1 MALLKALQFFSCS
14 GERFSS
20 FLIRSI
26 LASLLET
33 ICSAVSCGAPAW
45 VSTCG
50 CLAPLPA
57 LAAFDL
63 DASDLAASD
72 LEASDLEASDFAVSD
87 FAASDLADPDF
98 AASFVSCFA
107 GGCP

>member
-1 MALLKALQFFSCS
+1 MALLKAFQCFSCS
-14 GERFSS
+14 GVRFSS

-26 LASLLET
+26 LASLLAT

-57 LAAFDL
+57 LAVFDFEASGL
-63 DASDLAASD
+63 LSDLALSDLTLSDLAVSDLAASD
-72 LEASDLEASDFAVSD
+72 LG
-87 FAASDLADPDF
+87 ASDLAALDL
-98 AASFVSCFA
+98 ASL
-107 GGCP
+107 